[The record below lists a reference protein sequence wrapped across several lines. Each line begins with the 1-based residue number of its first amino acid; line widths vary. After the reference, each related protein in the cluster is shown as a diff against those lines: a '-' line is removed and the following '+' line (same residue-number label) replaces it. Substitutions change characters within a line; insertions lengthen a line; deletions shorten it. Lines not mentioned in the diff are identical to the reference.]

1 MHWVF
6 IVNKKI
12 KYHFWLM
19 GTIGKLLRLLRMD
32 LFKALGKENLHLK
45 QYKN

>member
-1 MHWVF
+1 
-6 IVNKKI
+6 
-12 KYHFWLM
+12 M